1 MVSKPL
7 KPHRQII
14 QTVHGIWT
22 TLRSRLGGRFQRI
35 GQMTDLEQ
43 AIQYDQQALKAIPA
57 DHPDRARYLNNLGS
71 RLVGRF
77 QRTGQM
83 TGLEQAIQYGQQA
96 LEAIP
101 ADYPD
106 RARYLNNLG
115 SGLESRFQRTGQ
127 MTDLEQ
133 AIQYGQQALE
143 ATPAD
148 HPDRA
153 RYLSNLGLRFSD
165 RFRRIGQMTDLE
177 QAIQYGRQALK
188 ATPADHPDRARY
200 LNNLGLRLGG
210 RFQRIGQMTDL
221 EQAIQYSQQALETTP
236 ADHSDRALYLHNL
249 GAEFCDRFKRTGEM
263 TDLEQA
269 IQYNQQALEAIPADH
284 LYRAWYLDSL
294 GSEFID
300 RFQRTGQ
307 MTDLEQAIQYNQ
319 QALEATPADHPD
331 RARYLNNLGSRF
343 EGRFQRT
350 GQMTDLEQAIQYG
363 QQALEATPADHPDR
377 AGCLGDLGLRFGGR
391 FQRTGQMTDLEQ
403 AIQYDQQALEAI
415 PADHPNRARYLNNL
429 GSGLG
434 GRFLRT
440 GQMTDLE
447 QAIQYNQQAL
457 KTTPVD
463 HPDRARYLDNLG
475 LRFGDRFQRI
485 GQMTDLEQAI
495 QYGQQALEATPAD
508 HPDRARYLNNLGSK
522 LGDRFQRTH
531 AVADLRGSTEI
542 FKKALSCSSSVALSR
557 IAAGRSAVYNLRI
570 EKKWNDAAHIL
581 VKILHLLPEVT
592 PPTNSRDDLQ
602 HTLQQLSGLASS
614 AASIFLKAGKPAV
627 KALQALESGRGII
640 ASLMIDARSDAS
652 MLKEKYPELWSRYA
666 ECRERI
672 AATSTESSFTL
683 DTTLSQDYIRRS
695 ENRQQVFSTL
705 DDLRNEIRKC
715 PGFERFLLP
724 PIETEIRG
732 LARNGPIVC
741 FNVSNV
747 SSEAFLVTMKSIQ
760 ALSLPDLKLENIQSC
775 VRLFA
780 LRGNPSRRDATI
792 WESDKDEQCFTP
804 NMSTELRSLW
814 TNAVK
819 LVLQQLGLF
828 GQKKSPDTLP
838 RIYWVGGGMMALLPL
853 HAAGDHTPGSTEN
866 TISHVISSFVP
877 TLKALQF
884 VQNKPPFSI
893 RERRP
898 KILIVSM
905 PTTPGGYKPLK
916 VSEEVAAITSHTRSW
931 ASTTALEQPSRES
944 VLNILKSCSIAHF
957 VCHGLADPVE
967 PAKSALILG
976 RELEQR
982 LSLKDL
988 DAITHD
994 NAQIAYLSA
1003 CSTAES
1009 KVQNLVDESI
1019 HLAST
1024 FQLAGFQH
1032 VIGTLWGADDSAAVE
1047 IAGKFYEGLLQHT
1060 TDDGTSVAGALHDA
1074 VLCYRNAKGNC
1085 ADVSKWAPFIHL
1097 GC

>member
-1 MVSKPL
+1 VRFYSCRRSCLFVTRAVL
-7 KPHRQII
+7 KALTILTYLEGSIKDTDCPEPTLNIMPADYLDRATHLTKLMTQLRDRFQRTGQMTDLEQVI
-14 QTVHGIWT
+14 QYGQQALEAIPADHPDRARYLNNLTAVFID
-22 TLRSRLGGRFQRI
+22 RFQRI

-43 AIQYDQQALKAIPA
+43 AIQYGQQALKAIPA
-57 DHPDRARYLNNLGS
+57 DHPDRARYLDNLGS
-71 RLVGRF
+71 GFGLRFQRTDQTTDLEQAIQYGQQALEATPTDHPDRALYLVSLGSRFIDRFQRTGQMIDLEQAIQYGQQALEATPADHPDRTGYLDNLGSGFINRF

-83 TGLEQAIQYGQQA
+83 TDLEQAIQYNQQALKATPADHPDRARYLDNLRSGFGFRFQRTGQMTDLEQAIQYGQQA

-101 ADYPD
+101 ADHPYY
-106 RARYLNNLG
+106 ARYLNNLG
-115 SGLESRFQRTGQ
+115 LRFRDRFQRTGQ

-148 HPDRA
+148 HPYRA
-153 RYLSNLGLRFSD
+153 GYLDDLTSGFGLRFQRTD
-165 RFRRIGQMTDLE
+165 QTTDLE
-177 QAIQYGRQALK
+177 QAIQYGQQALE
-188 ATPADHPDRARY
+188 ATPADHPDYIQY
-200 LNNLGLRLGG
+200 LNNLGS
-210 RFQRIGQMTDL
+210 RFR
-221 EQAIQYSQQALETTP
+221 
-236 ADHSDRALYLHNL
+236 
-249 GAEFCDRFKRTGEM
+249 
-263 TDLEQA
+263 
-269 IQYNQQALEAIPADH
+269 
-284 LYRAWYLDSL
+284 
-294 GSEFID
+294 D
-300 RFQRTGQ
+300 RFQRTDQ

-331 RARYLNNLGSRF
+331 RAGYLDSLGLKF
-343 EGRFQRT
+343 DDRFQRT
-350 GQMTDLEQAIQYG
+350 DQITDLEQAIQYG

-377 AGCLGDLGLRFGGR
+377 AG
-391 FQRTGQMTDLEQ
+391 
-403 AIQYDQQALEAI
+403 
-415 PADHPNRARYLNNL
+415 YLDSL
-429 GSGLG
+429 GS
-434 GRFLRT
+434 
-440 GQMTDLE
+440 
-447 QAIQYNQQAL
+447 
-457 KTTPVD
+457 
-463 HPDRARYLDNLG
+463 
-475 LRFGDRFQRI
+475 RFGDRFQRI
-485 GQMTDLEQAI
+485 
-495 QYGQQALEATPAD
+495 
-508 HPDRARYLNNLGSK
+508 R
-522 LGDRFQRTH
+522 
-531 AVADLRGSTEI
+531 AVADLRRSTENY
-542 FKKALSCSSSVALSR
+542 KKALSCSSSVSLTR
-557 IAAGRSAVYNLRI
+557 IAAGRSAVYNL
-570 EKKWNDAAHIL
+570 EKEEKWNDAAHI
-581 VKILHLLPEVT
+581 VKKLLRLLPEIT
-592 PPTNSRDDLQ
+592 PPANSRDDLQ
-602 HTLQQLSGLASS
+602 YALRLLSGLASS
-614 AASIFLKAGKPAV
+614 AASIFLKAGEPAV
-627 KALQALESGRGII
+627 EALQALESGRGII

-666 ECRERI
+666 ECREQI

-683 DTTLSQDYIRRS
+683 HTTSPRDYIRRS
-695 ENRQQVFSTL
+695 KNRQQLFSAL

-741 FNVSNV
+741 FNTSNF
-747 SSEAFLVTMKSIQ
+747 SSEAFLVTMTSIQ
-760 ALSLPDLKLENIQSC
+760 ALSLPDLKLDDIESC

-780 LRGNPSRRDATI
+780 SRGNPARRDATLC
-792 WESDKDEQCFTP
+792 ESDEDEQLFTP
-804 NMSTELRSLW
+804 TMSTELRSLW

-819 LVLQQLGLF
+819 PVLQQLGLL

-866 TISHVISSFVP
+866 TLSHVISSFVP

-893 RERRP
+893 RERERGP

-957 VCHGLADPVE
+957 ACHGLADRVE

-994 NAQIAYLSA
+994 SAKIAYLSA

-1060 TDDGTSVAGALHDA
+1060 KDDGTSVAGALHDA